1 MPIYLRPQLDIILD
15 ELSDPFKQH
24 GVEIIM
30 SSPLPHKLQKIFEQ
44 TLALVLPTALRAGG
58 PVLVTM
64 KREDGEPTVDKRGIF
79 IQQFKR
85 GLTTQFLEVT
95 KKPDEKNTA
104 PAKKSENT
112 REAMEERISKY
123 SLVDSELLEAQ
134 LLIERLCNALQ
145 VEHQYDVD
153 CFGMRLERMAGI
165 TIERSNN
172 PLSAKHLTTVFHQ
185 CCDVLQP
192 SKTAS
197 DAAMTNWGKA
207 LKEAYPQWL
216 KQLNQLLIK
225 QHILPRLDLDDINRR
240 YEKKNQDKAREMRK
254 NLIEDIT
261 GKAQD
266 ADADINNAELMQS
279 LKTLVANAA
288 DNNPELNKHIVT
300 GASGGTLATKEDI
313 FEAISNISSTTQI
326 NADTGYRETPAN
338 APTLAEKVAS
348 LTAMQSKALDNQ
360 TQNAISLLSMMF
372 DRLQNEEQIA
382 EPIKPLIDELQAP
395 ILKIAVQDQDF
406 FSNPDNS
413 AQALINEIAQVGT
426 QWTPKQN
433 ASKDPFYKKI
443 STIVDDISTA
453 AESIDNHEGFFEE
466 KLITLKDF
474 LEREKQRSALLE
486 ERIIQAESMKARTDA
501 ARVTAEKVI
510 MKKIVR
516 HNASPHTATFLQE
529 YWQHVL
535 FFYINRDEDYL
546 SDEQQQARQVID
558 NLLIFKP
565 ETLATDFNKVF
576 EAILWH
582 LHHMGL
588 TLTEQEQTQQHL
600 HSEFTSKQ
608 QAVRDELAIAA
619 EAAAK
624 AAAQEQAAARA
635 AAELANAV
643 NSALDRKEPVQVA
656 ATPPAPKETVIDTFT
671 TEDISFETEP
681 AILDSIADDD
691 DFEIEDE
698 LIVEEDV
705 SVEDIFDKQADM
717 LRADTWFRL
726 SNTTYDKLKI
736 KLAAVIKHNGNYIF
750 VNREG
755 AKVITAKK
763 QEVAELLR
771 CGELSIVDDTVFFDR
786 ALESV
791 IQSLR
796 Q

>member
-1 MPIYLRPQLDIILD
+1 MFQ
-15 ELSDPFKQH
+15 
-24 GVEIIM
+24 
-30 SSPLPHKLQKIFEQ
+30 QKIFEQ
-44 TLALVLPTALRAGG
+44 TLALVLPTAIRAGG

-64 KREDGEPTVDKRGIF
+64 KREDGEPAVDKRGIF

-85 GLTTQFLEVT
+85 GLTEQFAQAA
-95 KKPDEKNTA
+95 KKPDDKNAA
-104 PAKKSENT
+104 PAKKVENT

-134 LLIERLCNALQ
+134 LLIERICNALQ
-145 VEHQYDVD
+145 AEHQYDVD
-153 CFGMRLERMAGI
+153 CLGMRLERMAGI
-165 TIERSNN
+165 TVERSNN
-172 PLSAKHLTTVFHQ
+172 PLSAKHITTVFHQ

-192 SKTAS
+192 TKMSS

-261 GKAQD
+261 GKPQS
-266 ADADINNAELMQS
+266 ADNEIDNAELMQS
-279 LKTLVANAA
+279 LKALVANAA
-288 DNNPELNKHIVT
+288 TINPELNKHIVT
-300 GASGGTLATKEDI
+300 GANGGALATKEDI
-313 FEAISNISSTTQI
+313 FNAISNISSTHQI
-326 NADTGYRETPAN
+326 NTETGYREVSDN
-338 APTLAEKVAS
+338 EQSLAEKVAA
-348 LTAMQSKALDNQ
+348 LTAMQSKALDSQ
-360 TQNAISLLSMMF
+360 TQNSISLLSMMF

-382 EPIKPLIDELQAP
+382 EPIKPLINELQIP
-395 ILKIAVQDQDF
+395 ILKVAVQNQDF
-406 FSNPDNS
+406 FSNPDNP
-413 AQALINEIAQVGT
+413 AQELINEIAQVGT

-433 ASKDPFYKKI
+433 INKDPFYKKI
-443 STIVDDISTA
+443 STIVDDINTSS
-453 AESIDNHEGFFEE
+453 ESIENHEEFFEE

-501 ARVTAEKVI
+501 ARATAEKVI
-510 MKKIVR
+510 LKKISR
-516 HNASPHTATFLQE
+516 HNAKPFTATFLQD
-529 YWQHVL
+529 YWQQVL
-535 FFYINRDEDYL
+535 FFYINRDEDYI
-546 SDEQQQARQVID
+546 SDEQQKAKQIID
-558 NLLIFKP
+558 DLLIFKP
-565 ETLATDFNKVF
+565 ETLTVDFNKTF
-576 EAILWH
+576 DAILWH

-588 TLTEQEQTQQHL
+588 TLTEQESTQNQL
-600 HSEFTSKQ
+600 CVEFNEGQ
-608 QAVRDELAIAA
+608 QAVKDQLAATA

-635 AAELANAV
+635 AAELASAV
-643 NSALDRKEPVQVA
+643 NNILDRQE
-656 ATPPAPKETVIDTFT
+656 PAPEPITTAPSPSTEINAPAPSTDSVAFT
-671 TEDISFETEP
+671 SSTSISDSSATEEISFEVDS
-681 AILDSIADDD
+681 ISLDSTLDDD
-691 DFEIEDE
+691 DIEDAFV
-698 LIVEEDV
+698 LEEDI

-726 SNTTYDKLKI
+726 SNATHDKLKV

-755 AKVITAKK
+755 AKMITAKK
-763 QEVAELLR
+763 PEVAELLR
-771 CGELSIVDDTVFFDR
+771 CGELSIVDDSVFFDR

-796 Q
+796 K

>member
-1 MPIYLRPQLDIILD
+1 MNA
-15 ELSDPFKQH
+15 
-24 GVEIIM
+24 
-30 SSPLPHKLQKIFEQ
+30 PLPHKLQKIFEQ
-44 TLALVLPTALRAGG
+44 TAALVLPTAIRAGG
-58 PVLVTM
+58 PVLVAI
-64 KREDGEPTVDKRGIF
+64 KREDGESTQDKRGLF
-79 IQQFKR
+79 IQQFKKSMAE
-85 GLTTQFLEVT
+85 QFAQIT
-95 KKPDEKNTA
+95 KKTDPKNDIPT
-104 PAKKSENT
+104 KNQENT

-123 SLVDSELLEAQ
+123 SLVDSELLEIQ
-134 LLIERLCNALQ
+134 LLIDRLCNALQ

-153 CFGMRLERMAGI
+153 CLSMRLERMAGV
-165 TIERSNN
+165 TIERNNN
-172 PLSAKHLTTVFHQ
+172 PLCAKHLTTIFHQ

-192 SKTAS
+192 TKTAS

-225 QHILPRLDLDDINRR
+225 QHILPRLDLDDIHRR

-266 ADADINNAELMQS
+266 ADAEINNAELMQS

-288 DNNPELNKHIVT
+288 NANPELGKHIVT
-300 GASGGTLATKEDI
+300 GAAGGTLATKEDV
-313 FEAISNISSTTQI
+313 FEAISSLSNTTQI
-326 NADTGYRETPAN
+326 NTETGYRETPVN
-338 APTLAEKVAS
+338 DLSLAEKVAS
-348 LTAMQSKALDNQ
+348 LTAIQSKALDGQ

-382 EPIKPLIDELQAP
+382 EPIKPLINELQIP
-395 ILKIAVQDQDF
+395 ILKVAVQDQDF
-406 FSNPDNS
+406 FSNPDNA
-413 AQALINEIAQVGT
+413 AQELINEIAQVGT

-433 ASKDPFYKKI
+433 ISKDPFYKKI
-443 STIVDDISTA
+443 STLVDDISA
-453 AESIDNHEGFFEE
+453 SSESLENHQEFFEE

-501 ARVTAEKVI
+501 ARVSAEKMI
-510 MKKIVR
+510 LKKIAR
-516 HNASPHTATFLQE
+516 HNAQPRTAAFLQE

-535 FFYINRDEDYL
+535 FFYINRDEDYH
-546 SDEQQQARQVID
+546 SEEQQQARQIID

-565 ETLATDFNKVF
+565 ETLDTHFDKVC
-576 EAILWH
+576 ELILWH

-588 TLTEQEQTQQHL
+588 ALTEQEQTL
-600 HSEFTSKQ
+600 DGLRSEFNSSQ
-608 QAVRDELAIAA
+608 QAIKDEQVAAA

-635 AAELANAV
+635 AAELAAAV
-643 NSALDRKEPVQVA
+643 STALERKDPAQDAVQPTPPKPVEKITASPVA
-656 ATPPAPKETVIDTFT
+656 APAPAPAPESIAFEPAPTPSTVTQDALEIDTSLFET
-671 TEDISFETEP
+671 PVVTDEEDDDDEFFSDEDIS
-681 AILDSIADDD
+681 L
-691 DFEIEDE
+691 
-698 LIVEEDV
+698 
-705 SVEDIFDKQADM
+705 EDIFDKQADM

-726 SNTTYDKLKI
+726 SNANYNKLKI

-755 AKVITAKK
+755 AKMITAKK
-763 QEVAELLR
+763 PEVAELLR

-796 Q
+796 K